1 MAESNLQALMR
12 LSSNSE
18 MMNKSYSES
27 KMPFSQ
33 STYFMKMLS
42 DGLTSNYHTSAA
54 AAKSRLGANYNP
66 P

>member
-27 KMPFSQ
+27 KMPFSFHKLD
-33 STYFMKMLS
+33 SHFKPTKFHNFYTLIVFLFVS
-42 DGLTSNYHTSAA
+42 SNSVC
-54 AAKSRLGANYNP
+54 
-66 P
+66 